1 MQRTFEEGL
10 MCGLF
15 MDCNKKTANDKYKRL
30 SDPVFEYILNNA
42 TLNLEIDLTSHYTY
56 KRYYGYLP
64 KTEDSNR
71 ELFVNFKSTRYLNT
85 IPYFSSERIDFD
97 YENYSDGRTV
107 ICKEGQI
114 ARNANGMCIGEY
126 LIEPYECLVWFRN
139 DIPIVAD
146 LLTGVHLCSTYSKT
160 YKIYTENIKRNRVK
174 EIVLYPYYA
183 YRNVKCDEI
192 PYLGKYK
199 QSYKI
204 DRGKI
209 KFLSDNSIPT
219 FSVKATWEK
228 ADTYCELNNGNYT
241 IEPIVK
247 AGNFKE
253 DSYTIFPT
261 GNGKSPLKKGTA
273 LPNPSDKLITDLTI
287 KEYNDCQMELINQ
300 IYAENNQKYE
310 LVRIKDYI
318 LLDELKPDKLPPE
331 LRYPK

>member
-15 MDCNKKTANDKYKRL
+15 MDYNKKTANDKYKRL

-56 KRYYGYLP
+56 KRYYGYFP
-64 KTEDSNR
+64 KMEDSNR
-71 ELFVNFKSTRYLNT
+71 ELFVNFKSTRYLNAT
-85 IPYFSSERIDFD
+85 PYFYSKRFDFD

-107 ICKEGQI
+107 ICKEGQV
-114 ARNANGMCIGEY
+114 ARNTNGMCIGEH
-126 LIEPYECLVWFRN
+126 LIEPYECLAWFRN
-139 DIPIVAD
+139 DIPIVAI
-146 LLTGVHLCSTYSKT
+146 LNSAVQLCDTYSET
-160 YKIYTENIKRNRVK
+160 YNIYTENIKHNRVK

-199 QSYKI
+199 QTYKI

-209 KFLSDNSIPT
+209 RFLSDSSIPT
-219 FSVKATWEK
+219 FSVKATWEQG
-228 ADTYCELNNGNYT
+228 YNHCFLNNGNYT

-247 AGNFKE
+247 ARGFKE
-253 DSYTIFPT
+253 NSYTIFPT
-261 GNGKSPLKKGTA
+261 GNGNSPLKSGTA
-273 LPNPSDKLITDLTI
+273 LPNPSSDLITDLTI
-287 KEYNDCQMELINQ
+287 KEYNDCQMELVNQ
-300 IYAENNQKYE
+300 IYAENGEKYE